1 MYNLKMHLQNLEHII
16 IKDINN
22 NDFFIY
28 NNSKIVNFELL
39 SLLQQISNIIYIS
52 FYNNWNLSLKR
63 MNIYLS

>member
-1 MYNLKMHLQNLEHII
+1 MHLQNLEHII

-52 FYNNWNLSLKR
+52 FYNN
-63 MNIYLS
+63 